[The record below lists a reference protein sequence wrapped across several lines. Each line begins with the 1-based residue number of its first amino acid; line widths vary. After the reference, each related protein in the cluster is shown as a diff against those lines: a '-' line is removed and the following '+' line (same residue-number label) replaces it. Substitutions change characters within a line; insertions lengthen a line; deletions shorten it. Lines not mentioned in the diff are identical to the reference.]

1 MAPHVD
7 GRGFGESRM
16 TKKEEKNLLA
26 KTPAPEPSSPRRAAG
41 SRREATMRLPTWS
54 ESLETPRREGNRGAR
69 KRRGARF
76 VFARRG
82 EQPESNKVMSFFFF
96 FFFRSLSLSKKKT
109 SPSLSLSLS
118 YTRLRDKWSRQR
130 GRAAHTLVLTFLI
143 FLICCCFLL
152 ALFSLFLFSLFSGS
166 CCRQKSQKSLFLLS
180 PLVPARLVEH
190 VRRNGVDLLRGEL
203 PSPGGHGALPVGDLM
218 KGGKKVKEREKKR

>member
-96 FFFRSLSLSKKKT
+96 FFFRSLSLSKKKNV
-109 SPSLSLSLS
+109 SLSLSFSHLHTSPRQMVKTEGTSRSHARSYFSYFSYLLLFSSRSLLTLS
-118 YTRLRDKWSRQR
+118 
-130 GRAAHTLVLTFLI
+130 
-143 FLICCCFLL
+143 
-152 ALFSLFLFSLFSGS
+152 LFSLL
-166 CCRQKSQKSLFLLS
+166 RQLLS
-180 PLVPARLVEH
+180 SKVSKISLSSFTTCPR
-190 VRRNGVDLLRGEL
+190 
-203 PSPGGHGALPVGDLM
+203 SPG
-218 KGGKKVKEREKKR
+218 RTRTTQRR

>member
-96 FFFRSLSLSKKKT
+96 FFFRSLSLSKKKK
-109 SPSLSLSLS
+109 
-118 YTRLRDKWSRQR
+118 RLP
-130 GRAAHTLVLTFLI
+130 L
-143 FLICCCFLL
+143 
-152 ALFSLFLFSLFSGS
+152 SLFLSLTHVSETNGQDRGDEPLTRSFLLFLFFLFVVVFFSLSSHSFSFLS
-166 CCRQKSQKSLFLLS
+166 SPAAAVVKSLKNLSFFFHHLS
-180 PLVPARLVEH
+180 PLAWSNTYDATALISSGESCPPQAGMAPFPLVT
-190 VRRNGVDLLRGEL
+190 
-203 PSPGGHGALPVGDLM
+203 
-218 KGGKKVKEREKKR
+218 